1 MDIILTPLAIFIG
14 LSPYFVAFALANM
27 ATKNRHE

>member
-1 MDIILTPLAIFIG
+1 MDIILTLLTIFIG
-14 LSPYFVAFALANM
+14 FSPYLIAFALADR

>member
-1 MDIILTPLAIFIG
+1 MDIILTLLAIFIG
-14 LSPYFVAFALANM
+14 LSPYLIAFALADM